1 MEPKTAK
8 PITKITGRQ
17 KTWLEIVKKISKRL
31 AVISIAVFT
40 LCSCTEKNKATS
52 AEDVL
57 EEVKEAKKELKEAK
71 EEMKEAIATK
81 QEFFESR
88 RDSLLA
94 QLNQRHERL
103 EEKLNQLQEI
113 LQSDVS
119 VAAADIE
126 SAYEKVKVESLKVKD
141 RIEVLQNS
149 TTDNWDQMSQV
160 VDSSLIEFDRELA
173 NIEREIQLIKEI
185 KQKN

>member
-1 MEPKTAK
+1 M
-8 PITKITGRQ
+8 
-17 KTWLEIVKKISKRL
+17 
-31 AVISIAVFT
+31 
-40 LCSCTEKNKATS
+40 
-52 AEDVL
+52 
-57 EEVKEAKKELKEAK
+57 
-71 EEMKEAIATK
+71 
-81 QEFFESR
+81 
-88 RDSLLA
+88 
-94 QLNQRHERL
+94 NQRHERL
-103 EEKLNQLQEI
+103 KEKLDQLQEI